1 MTPLHHTK
9 PWLLATAAATVLTL
23 TILSGWT
30 DASQP
35 APGLQV
41 RTINLPAVLESL
53 DERGDAEILLQ
64 GTRNDILER
73 DEERQ
78 AQINAIKADVEE
90 AGDGGRSE
98 ELLDTLEMKILQRN
112 LWMQFVQREMA
123 LERALLLEDLYRKI
137 HTEVKVMSSEP
148 GGFELVL
155 TNDAGVDFIYNEKS
169 QLTQEQQLMQQIG
182 SKRIFF
188 ASSNEDLTSEL
199 IVRMNLEYAK
209 ERGR

>member
-9 PWLLATAAATVLTL
+9 PWLLATVAATVLTL

-35 APGLQV
+35 ASGLQV
-41 RTINLPAVLESL
+41 RTIDLAAVLESL
-53 DERGDAEILLQ
+53 DERGDAEMLLQ

-78 AQINAIKADVEE
+78 AQINAIKADIEE
-90 AGDGGRSE
+90 AGDGARSE

-137 HTEVKVMSSEP
+137 HTEVKDMSSEQ
-148 GGFELVL
+148 GFDLVL
-155 TNDAGVDFIYNEKS
+155 INDAGVDFSYNEKS

-188 ASSNEDLTSEL
+188 ASSNEELTSEL
-199 IVRMNLEYAK
+199 IVRMNLDYEK